1 MALTN
6 LLTDYIHKFRP
17 MEGGEVGSSEDSS
30 IIYESQR
37 PRAEAAARLLLINPY
52 HEET

>member
-17 MEGGEVGSSEDSS
+17 MEGGKTEAAKT
-30 IIYESQR
+30 YESQR